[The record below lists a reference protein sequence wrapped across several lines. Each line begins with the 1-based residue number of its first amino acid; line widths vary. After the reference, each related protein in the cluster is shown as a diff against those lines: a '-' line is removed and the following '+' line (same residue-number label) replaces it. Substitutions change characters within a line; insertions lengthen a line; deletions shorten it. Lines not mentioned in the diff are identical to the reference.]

1 MFNNKIYFFND
12 KAKDTKELFLVY
24 KSKILL
30 RLQQKL

>member
-1 MFNNKIYFFND
+1 MFNNKIYFFNA
-12 KAKDTKELFLVY
+12 KAKDIKELFLVY